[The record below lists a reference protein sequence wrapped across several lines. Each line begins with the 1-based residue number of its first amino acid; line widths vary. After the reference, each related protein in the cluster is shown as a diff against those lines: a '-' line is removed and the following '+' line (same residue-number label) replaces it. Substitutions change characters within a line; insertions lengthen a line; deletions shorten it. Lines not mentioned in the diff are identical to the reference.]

1 MYIFLDNGH
10 LLRDLLKLH
19 FSTKRSMAKGD
30 QYKPQL
36 GKHEELSLL
45 EWIKSYVLGGA
56 NPNILKDFGAF
67 IFRFK
72 QS

>member
-1 MYIFLDNGH
+1 
-10 LLRDLLKLH
+10 
-19 FSTKRSMAKGD
+19 MAKGD

-67 IFRFK
+67 IFREEERK
-72 QS
+72 KNYARR